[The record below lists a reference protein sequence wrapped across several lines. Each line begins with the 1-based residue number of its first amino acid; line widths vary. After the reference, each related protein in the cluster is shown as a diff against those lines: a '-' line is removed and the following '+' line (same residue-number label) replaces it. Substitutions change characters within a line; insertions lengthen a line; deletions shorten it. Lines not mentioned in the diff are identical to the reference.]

1 MANPWSVLGLRKSSD
16 EEQIWRCYASALRQ
30 PSNENHRRRARD
42 AFEAMEL
49 GLWGK
54 FADEVEPCLSP
65 SIQQGGSARAYD
77 GPLAAELAKLD
88 DLLASQDLIDRTAV
102 RDQLDAL
109 FEDSTMQQAST
120 YLAVEPEIADLL
132 ERQLPRSEPFVLVA
146 LDRFHH
152 LTEQASEHPA
162 LARLLDRAS
171 ELSLL
176 EMLEAGHSQLAQGW
190 RPLAKPASGLRRWF
204 WAHTERRS
212 SIAALYALAGW
223 HNPSL
228 RERTDAGEWAWWSME
243 LSRERTSIGQILVW
257 LVAAIL
263 MGAAAIRYQAHS
275 ALAIGVGIT
284 TFAFLWVDTV
294 AARTLMRRRSPQ
306 PFDGPWT
313 LIFASA
319 ALGLP
324 VFTRLL
330 PPDQPSA
337 WLVAGLALA
346 IAWGMRLATGL
357 PGGAR
362 SSAWL
367 DSTGF
372 PVLVI
377 LVLAF
382 WLPIPGER
390 YAMLASYAWL
400 LHAVFPG
407 LRRAVTMALDRLA
420 SMQWGYVLAGGALL
434 LSLAAYFAAELD
446 INRESTRMAL
456 LITGYA
462 LLSLS
467 IYPARPFPY
476 FAALIG
482 SALIGGHIFV
492 YCAGGGEYHPGP
504 DPSAGETLLSAKRG
518 DVIDWTPF
526 AVNGEEMLE
535 RVERNNPEA
544 YARLM
549 KVMAKA
555 SCDRDPDGGRQC
567 EAYPI
572 DEALYAEVGLL
583 LETMS
588 NRHLAEWTRLEA
600 RLREAQFTRK
610 SGACSSISP
619 QFSQLDPSDIRSDHA
634 ALVLDIVA
642 SGPRP
647 LSERPDVSLPDLRS
661 LELAHEAARKSVAEI
676 EGGPVNPQLR
686 QACIN
691 QLVRARTILH
701 FNTDVAARISRG
713 GYPQ

>member
-16 EEQIWRCYASALRQ
+16 EEQIWRVYASALRQ
-30 PSNENHRRRARD
+30 PSNELHRRRARD

-54 FADEVEPCLSP
+54 FANEVEPSLST
-65 SIQQGGSARAYD
+65 SIQRGVSERAYD

-88 DLLASQDLIDRTAV
+88 DLLASRDRIDRTAV
-102 RDQLDAL
+102 RNQLDAL
-109 FEDSTMQQAST
+109 FEDSAMQQAST
-120 YLAVEPEIADLL
+120 YLAVEPELAALL
-132 ERQLPRSEPFVLVA
+132 ERHLPWSEPFVLIV

-152 LTEQASEHPA
+152 LTDQAREHSV
-162 LARLLDRAS
+162 LARLLERADD
-171 ELSLL
+171 LSLL
-176 EMLEAGHSQLAQGW
+176 EALEAGHSQLAQGW
-190 RPLAKPASGLRRWF
+190 RPLVKPASGLRRWF
-204 WAHTERRS
+204 WARTDRRS
-212 SIAALYALAGW
+212 SIAALYAFAGW
-223 HNPSL
+223 HNP
-228 RERTDAGEWAWWSME
+228 RFRDRTDAGEWAWWSRE
-243 LSRERTSIGQILVW
+243 LSRERTSFGQILVW
-257 LVAAIL
+257 LMAAL
-263 MGAAAIRYQAHS
+263 FMGAAAIRYQAPT
-275 ALAIGVGIT
+275 ALAIGVGIA
-284 TFAFLWVDTV
+284 TFAFLWADTV
-294 AARTLMRRRSPQ
+294 AARKLMRRRSPQ
-306 PFDGPWT
+306 PIDGPWT

-319 ALGLP
+319 ALALP

-330 PPDQPSA
+330 PPDLPSA

-346 IAWGMRLATGL
+346 IAWGLRLATGL
-357 PGGAR
+357 PGGVR

-367 DSTGF
+367 DSMGF

-377 LVLAF
+377 LFLAL
-382 WLPIPGER
+382 WLPIPWER

-407 LRRAVTMALDRLA
+407 LRRAVAMALDRLA

-434 LSLAAYFAAELD
+434 LALAAYFAAELD

-467 IYPARPFPY
+467 IYPARSFPS

-482 SALIGGHIFV
+482 SALIGGYIFV
-492 YCAGGGEYHPGP
+492 YCSGGGEYHPGP

-518 DVIDWTPF
+518 DVLDWTPF
-526 AVNGEEMLE
+526 AVNGVTMLE
-535 RVERNNPEA
+535 RMERNNPEA

-572 DEALYAEVGLL
+572 DGALYAEVGML

-600 RLREAQFTRK
+600 RLRESQYMRK

-619 QFSQLDPSDIRSDHA
+619 QFSQLDPSDIRRDHA

-647 LSERPDVSLPDLRS
+647 LSERPDVALPDLKS
-661 LELAHEAARKSVAEI
+661 LELAHEAARKSVARI

-691 QLVRARTILH
+691 QLVRARTILR
-701 FNTDVAARISRG
+701 FNTDVAARISRA